1 MLHKINTGNFHIL
14 YLIEFE
20 TDVTALLI
28 SILLQLYI
36 MSVNN
41 FIVHNVECNSN
52 FPNADAQRGIN
63 PIYISRAFFNH
74 FLLRGQKNQKGT
86 FYA

>member
-14 YLIEFE
+14 YLIEFK

-41 FIVHNVECNSN
+41 FIMLNVIPI
-52 FPNADAQRGIN
+52 FPMQMPKEA
-63 PIYISRAFFNH
+63 
-74 FLLRGQKNQKGT
+74 
-86 FYA
+86 